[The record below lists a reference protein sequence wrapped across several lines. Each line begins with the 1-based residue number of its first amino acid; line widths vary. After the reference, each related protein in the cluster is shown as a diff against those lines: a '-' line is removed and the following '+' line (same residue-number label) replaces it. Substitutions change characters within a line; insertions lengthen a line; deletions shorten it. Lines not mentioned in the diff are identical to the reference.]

1 MESATK
7 AVIKLAFCVLAAIA
21 ILFETGAVVIGVTI
35 MISDGA
41 IFGAALV
48 IVGLGT
54 LIATVPNT
62 FFALKRMKHSWKV

>member
-21 ILFETGAVVIGVTI
+21 ILFETGAVVIGVT
-35 MISDGA
+35 MISNGA

-62 FFALKRMKHSWKV
+62 FFALRRMKHSWKV

>member
-1 MESATK
+1 MENAAK

-21 ILFETGAVVIGVTI
+21 LLFETGAVVIGVT
-35 MISDGA
+35 MISNGA
-41 IFGAALV
+41 IFGVALV

-62 FFALKRMKHSWKV
+62 FFALRRMKRSWKV

>member
-21 ILFETGAVVIGVTI
+21 ILFETGAVVIGVT
-35 MISDGA
+35 MISNGA
-41 IFGAALV
+41 IFGVALV